1 MDRMNVL
8 EYRRN
13 NAAQALR
20 EHNLRAALIC
30 NPRREDMERWLL
42 DEVPL
47 PGLAPFGTLNM
58 LLVTDDAQVKPFSAA
73 VNHPCDFPHFP
84 LFDVEALAGLVPDLR
99 VGIVNGEFL
108 LQSTYEALNTRYPG
122 LKFVDISSQMYLAKA
137 RKNDDEVAAIRRSTV
152 LYHRV
157 LRTVPVILRQD
168 ITEMDAAVDLR
179 HRLALSGADV
189 DFLAEDPMLSSL
201 VTLTSAPDGGESA
214 QEPMLYP
221 GRRITCGDRVNVS
234 MKGVMPESCAAI
246 GRSFVLGE
254 ACRQSREFW
263 TLAVQAQSMAAS
275 LVRPG
280 VTLRSVYEQV
290 NSFLTSRGCL
300 PDHSCWIHGIGCSP
314 CEAPRCVDAS
324 ADMPL
329 EANMTLVI
337 APRVLLPETDP
348 YCCMDTFV
356 VTEDGC
362 KPLYPADQSLREI

>member
-1 MDRMNVL
+1 MTDLNIL

-13 NAAQALR
+13 NAAQVLR
-20 EHNLRAALIC
+20 ANHLRAAIIC

-42 DEVPL
+42 DEAPL

-58 LLVTDDAQVKPFSAA
+58 LLVTDNAEVKPFCAA

-84 LFDVEALAGLVPDLR
+84 LFCVEALAGLVPDLR
-99 VGIVNGEFL
+99 VGIVNADFL
-108 LQSTYEALNTRYPG
+108 LKSTYEALNTRYPG
-122 LKFVDISSQMYLAKA
+122 LEFVDISSQMYLAKA
-137 RKNDDEVAAIRRSTV
+137 RKSDDEVAAIYRSSV

-157 LRTVPVILRQD
+157 LRTMPVILRQD
-168 ITEMDAAVDLR
+168 VTEMDAAVDLR
-179 HRLALSGADV
+179 HQLALSGADV
-189 DFLAEDPMLSSL
+189 DFLAEDPMLASL
-201 VTLTSAPDGGESA
+201 VTLTSAPDGGKSA

-221 GRRITCGDRVNVS
+221 GRRITYGDRVNVS

-254 ACRQSREFW
+254 ACQQSRELW
-263 TLAVQAQSMAAS
+263 ALAVQAQSMAAS

-280 VTLRSVYEQV
+280 VTLRSVCEQV
-290 NSFLTSRGCL
+290 NDFLTSHGCL

-324 ADMPL
+324 ADTPL

-362 KPLYPADQSLREI
+362 KPLYPADQSLQEI